1 MAWWYM
7 TIHIYI
13 HTCMYTILL
22 WFTFAQYHKHYNL
35 NSLLLLNLS
44 CPILI
49 VVSEQ
54 NYYTHRYIHICIL
67 MIIYIYTPVYIYIYI
82 IGLIGQQI
90 VARQP
95 AWSPQIVISVDTSKP
110 VCDSTLPTPPVTGS
124 WVRSSGK
131 SVGFC
136 YEVPQ
141 GRRANMGEPR

>member
-1 MAWWYM
+1 M
-7 TIHIYI
+7 IHDNIYI
-13 HTCMYTILL
+13 YTCMYTILL
-22 WFTFAQYHKHYNL
+22 WFTFAQYHKHCNL

-44 CPILI
+44 CSILI

-54 NYYTHRYIHICIL
+54 NYYTHRYIHI
-67 MIIYIYTPVYIYIYI
+67 YIYMYI

-90 VARQP
+90 LARQP
-95 AWSPQIVISVDTSKP
+95 AWSPQIVISVDSSKP

-141 GRRANMGEPR
+141 GPRANQDRSGNKHSYWKWSLK

>member
-1 MAWWYM
+1 M

-13 HTCMYTILL
+13 YTCMYTILL

-67 MIIYIYTPVYIYIYI
+67 IYIYYWTDWTTNRCPTAGVIAADSDL
-82 IGLIGQQI
+82 GGHQQ
-90 VARQP
+90 AR
-95 AWSPQIVISVDTSKP
+95 S
-110 VCDSTLPTPPVTGS
+110 
-124 WVRSSGK
+124 
-131 SVGFC
+131 
-136 YEVPQ
+136 
-141 GRRANMGEPR
+141 